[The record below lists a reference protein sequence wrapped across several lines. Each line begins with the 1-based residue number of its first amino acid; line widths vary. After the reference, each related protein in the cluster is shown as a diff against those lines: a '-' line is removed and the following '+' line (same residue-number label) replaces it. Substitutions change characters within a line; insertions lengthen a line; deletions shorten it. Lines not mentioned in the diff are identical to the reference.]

1 MNYNDKALHSLMTI
15 NREQVQDSRSNHAL
29 LGYWAAHE
37 QYSMQDLLRFVV
49 EAEKN
54 GFTTTMTSDHFHP
67 WWHDNAYGNFAW
79 IWIAA
84 AAERTKKMQ
93 FVTGVTAPIYRYHPA
108 IIAQAFASLDILYP
122 GRIGL
127 GLGTGESM
135 NETPLG
141 FDWPRPKARLKRMIE
156 AAQIISKLWHT
167 KSNRDK
173 NNDNNTVNGETLSNY
188 DKVADHNDGFV
199 YFNGEYFL
207 IRNAKLYSP
216 PTSHHIPIYIAAA
229 GPESAKASAKYSDG
243 LITFLKAKESQK
255 VLNVFDRTIRK
266 HGKGED
272 DDNDAIN
279 SKQKIAEYKVSYSN
293 NYEKAFNSSKFWRA
307 TLLKGAFDTSISDP
321 RKLEQK
327 AKQQVPDQELKE
339 SIEITTSIEDC
350 IKSIEEYFKI
360 GFTKVYVHSTSPNE
374 IEFIRE
380 FGKKIL
386 PYFQEQIKRNG

>member
-1 MNYNDKALHSLMTI
+1 VTGDLMATSKKPAQ
-15 NREQVQDSRSNHAL
+15 NSDVTL

-37 QYSMQDLLRFVV
+37 QYSMQDLLRFVI

-79 IWIAA
+79 VWIAA
-84 AAERTKKMQ
+84 AAERTKQMQ
-93 FVTGVTAPIYRYHPA
+93 FVTGVTAPLFRYHPA

-127 GLGTGESM
+127 GIGTGEAM

-141 FDWPRPKARLKRMIE
+141 FDWPRPKARLKRVIE
-156 AAQIISKLWHT
+156 AVQIIRRLWQQKT
-167 KSNRDK
+167 NNYD
-173 NNDNNTVNGETLSNY
+173 NNDSSNNSKRTPNYNGE
-188 DKVADHNDGFV
+188 DADHNDGYV

-216 PTSHHIPIYIAAA
+216 PTSNIPIYMAAA
-229 GPESAKASAKYSDG
+229 GPESTKASAKYSDG
-243 LITFLKAKESQK
+243 LITFLKAKESQRILDIFNK
-255 VLNVFDRTIRK
+255 TIK
-266 HGKGED
+266 KYGNGDK
-272 DDNDAIN
+272 NNNTN
-279 SKQKIAEYKVSYSN
+279 SKEKIAEYKVSYSQD
-293 NYEKAFNSSKFWRA
+293 YEQAFNSSKFWRA
-307 TLLKGAFDTSISDP
+307 TLLKNVFNTSINDP
-321 RKLEQK
+321 RTLEQK
-327 AKQQVPDQELKE
+327 AKQQVPDQKIKE

-350 IKSIEEYFKI
+350 IKSIEEYLKV

-380 FGKKIL
+380 FGKKVL
-386 PYFQEQIKRNG
+386 PYFKEQTKENLLNV

>member
-1 MNYNDKALHSLMTI
+1 MIHDLMTT
-15 NREQVQDSRSNHAL
+15 NKRPAKNSDNPS

-79 IWIAA
+79 VWIAA
-84 AAERTKKMQ
+84 AAQRTRRMQ
-93 FVTGVTAPIYRYHPA
+93 FVTGVTAPIFRYHPA

-141 FDWPRPKARLKRMIE
+141 FDWPRPKARLKRVIE
-156 AAQIISKLWHT
+156 AAQIIRKLWQQKT
-167 KSNRDK
+167 
-173 NNDNNTVNGETLSNY
+173 NNDDNNDYDDDDDDGEDTEDDDDS
-188 DKVADHNDGFV
+188 FV

-216 PTSHHIPIYIAAA
+216 PTSHIPIFIAAA
-229 GPESAKASAKYSDG
+229 GPESSKASAKYSDG
-243 LITFLKAKESQK
+243 LITFLKAKESQRI
-255 VLNVFDRTIRK
+255 LDIFDKTIRK
-266 HGKGED
+266 HSKQESSKNG
-272 DDNDAIN
+272 NNNTN
-279 SKQKIAEYKVSYSN
+279 SKQKIAEYKVSYSQ
-293 NYEKAFNSSKFWRA
+293 NYEQAFNSSKFWRA
-307 TLLKGAFDTSISDP
+307 TLLKNAFNTNIHDP

-327 AKQQVPDQELKE
+327 AKQQVPDQKIKE
-339 SIEITTSIEDC
+339 NIEIITSIEDC
-350 IKSIEEYFKI
+350 IKSIEEYFKV
-360 GFTKVYVHSTSPNE
+360 GFTKVYVHSTSPSE
-374 IEFIRE
+374 VEFIRE
-380 FGKKIL
+380 FGKKVL
-386 PYFQEQIKRNG
+386 PYIQEQLKKS

>member
-1 MNYNDKALHSLMTI
+1 MMKQCDNKALDNLMTT
-15 NREQVQDSRSNHAL
+15 NNEESQNSNNAL

-79 IWIAA
+79 IWIAV

-122 GRIGL
+122 DRIGL

-167 KSNRDK
+167 TT
-173 NNDNNTVNGETLSNY
+173 NNDNNNDGKKTSNY
-188 DKVADHNDGFV
+188 GSEDDEGFV
-199 YFNGEYFL
+199 YFNREYFL

-216 PTSHHIPIYIAAA
+216 PVSHHIPIFMAAA

-243 LITFLKAKESQK
+243 LITFLKAKDSQK
-255 VLNVFDRTIRK
+255 ILDVFDRIIQK
-266 HGKGED
+266 DGKG
-272 DDNDAIN
+272 DNNNIN

-293 NYEKAFNSSKFWRA
+293 NYEQAFNSSRFWRA
-307 TLLKGAFDTSISDP
+307 TLLKDAFNTSISDP

-327 AKQQVPDQELKE
+327 AKQQVHDQQLKE

-350 IKSIEEYFKI
+350 IKSIEEYFKA

-374 IEFIRE
+374 IDFIRE
-380 FGKKIL
+380 FGKKVL
-386 PYFQEQIKRNG
+386 PYFQEQNKKNR

>member
-1 MNYNDKALHSLMTI
+1 MIHDLMTT
-15 NREQVQDSRSNHAL
+15 NKRPAKNSDNPS

-79 IWIAA
+79 VWIAA
-84 AAERTKKMQ
+84 AAQRTRRMQ
-93 FVTGVTAPIYRYHPA
+93 FVTGVTAPIFRYHPA

-141 FDWPRPKARLKRMIE
+141 FDWPRPKSRLKRVIE
-156 AAQIISKLWHT
+156 AAQIIRKLWQQKT
-167 KSNRDK
+167 
-173 NNDNNTVNGETLSNY
+173 NNDDNNDYDDDGEDTEDDDDS
-188 DKVADHNDGFV
+188 FV

-216 PTSHHIPIYIAAA
+216 PTSHIPIFMAAA
-229 GPESAKASAKYSDG
+229 GPESSKASAKYSDG
-243 LITFLKAKESQK
+243 LITFLKAKESQRI
-255 VLNVFDRTIRK
+255 LDIFDKTIRK
-266 HGKGED
+266 HSKQGSSKNG
-272 DDNDAIN
+272 NNNIN
-279 SKQKIAEYKVSYSN
+279 SKQKLAEYKVSYSQ
-293 NYEKAFNSSKFWRA
+293 NYEQAFNSSKFWRA
-307 TLLKGAFDTSISDP
+307 TLLKNAFNTNIHDP

-327 AKQQVPDQELKE
+327 AKQQVPDQKIKE
-339 SIEITTSIEDC
+339 NIEIITSIEDC
-350 IKSIEEYFKI
+350 IKSIEEYFKV
-360 GFTKVYVHSTSPNE
+360 GFTKVYVHSTSPSE
-374 IEFIRE
+374 VEFIRE
-380 FGKKIL
+380 FGKKVL
-386 PYFQEQIKRNG
+386 PYIQEQLKKS

>member
-1 MNYNDKALHSLMTI
+1 VTGDLMTTSKKP
-15 NREQVQDSRSNHAL
+15 VQNSDVTL

-79 IWIAA
+79 VWIA
-84 AAERTKKMQ
+84 AAERTKRMQ
-93 FVTGVTAPIYRYHPA
+93 FVTGVTAPIFRYHPA

-141 FDWPRPKARLKRMIE
+141 FDWPRPNARLKRVIE
-156 AAQIISKLWHT
+156 AARIIRKLWQQGT
-167 KSNRDK
+167 
-173 NNDNNTVNGETLSNY
+173 NNDDNSDNSTDNSKGASNY
-188 DKVADHNDGFV
+188 DGSQYHENNNGFV

-216 PTSHHIPIYIAAA
+216 PTSNIPIYMAAA
-229 GPESAKASAKYSDG
+229 GPESTKASAKYSDG
-243 LITFLKAKESQK
+243 LITFLKAKESQRI
-255 VLNVFDRTIRK
+255 LDIFDNTARK
-266 HGKGED
+266 HSGQDYSNDG
-272 DDNDAIN
+272 DNIS
-279 SKQKIAEYKVSYSN
+279 SKEKIAEYKVSNSRD
-293 NYEKAFNSSKFWRA
+293 YEQAFNSSKFWRA
-307 TLLKGAFDTSISDP
+307 TLLKNAFNTSISNP

-327 AKQQVPDQELKE
+327 AKEQVPDKKITEN
-339 SIEITTSIEDC
+339 IEITTSIEDC
-350 IKSIEEYFKI
+350 IKSIEEYFKV

-374 IEFIRE
+374 MEFIQQ
-380 FGKKIL
+380 FGKKVL
-386 PYFQEQIKRNG
+386 PYFKNY

>member
-1 MNYNDKALHSLMTI
+1 MTQDLMATNKKLAQNYNS
-15 NREQVQDSRSNHAL
+15 SC

-37 QYSMQDLLRFVV
+37 QYSMQDLLRFVT

-79 IWIAA
+79 VWIPV
-84 AAERTKKMQ
+84 AAERTKRMQ
-93 FVTGVTAPIYRYHPA
+93 FVTGVTAPIFRYHPA

-141 FDWPRPKARLKRMIE
+141 FDWPRPKARLKRVIE
-156 AAQIISKLWHT
+156 AAQIIRKLWQQ
-167 KSNRDK
+167 KD
-173 NNDNNTVNGETLSNY
+173 NNDDNADYSKRMSNY
-188 DKVADHNDGFV
+188 GDNEDAENNNGFV

-216 PTSHHIPIYIAAA
+216 PASHHIPIYIAAA

-255 VLNVFDRTIRK
+255 ILDIF
-266 HGKGED
+266 GKTVKKESKQE
-272 DDNDAIN
+272 NNSNNKN
-279 SKQKIAEYKVSYSN
+279 SKQKIAEYKVSYSK
-293 NYEKAFNSSKFWRA
+293 NYEEAFNSSKFWRA
-307 TLLKGAFDTSISDP
+307 TLLKNAFNTSIHDP
-321 RKLEQK
+321 RKLEQI
-327 AKQQVPDQELKE
+327 AKQQVPDQKIKE
-339 SIEITTSIEDC
+339 NIEIITSIEDC

-360 GFTKVYVHSTSPNE
+360 GFTIVYVHSTSPDE
-374 IEFIRE
+374 MEFIRE
-380 FGKKIL
+380 FGKKVL
-386 PYFQEQIKRNG
+386 PYIQERVKKS

>member
-1 MNYNDKALHSLMTI
+1 MIHDLMTT
-15 NREQVQDSRSNHAL
+15 NKRPAKNSDNPS

-79 IWIAA
+79 VWIAA
-84 AAERTKKMQ
+84 AAQKTRRMQ
-93 FVTGVTAPIYRYHPA
+93 FVTGVTAPIFRYHPA

-141 FDWPRPKARLKRMIE
+141 FDWPRPKSRLKRVIE
-156 AAQIISKLWHT
+156 AAQIIRKLWQQKT
-167 KSNRDK
+167 
-173 NNDNNTVNGETLSNY
+173 NNDDNNDYDDDDGEDTEDDDDS
-188 DKVADHNDGFV
+188 FV

-216 PTSHHIPIYIAAA
+216 PTSHIPIFIAAA
-229 GPESAKASAKYSDG
+229 GPESSKASAKYSDG
-243 LITFLKAKESQK
+243 LITFLKAKESQRI
-255 VLNVFDRTIRK
+255 LDIFDKTIREHSK
-266 HGKGED
+266 QESSKNG
-272 DDNDAIN
+272 NNNTN
-279 SKQKIAEYKVSYSN
+279 SKQKIAEYKVSYSQ
-293 NYEKAFNSSKFWRA
+293 NYEQAFNSSKFWRA
-307 TLLKGAFDTSISDP
+307 TLLKNAFNTNIHDP

-327 AKQQVPDQELKE
+327 AKQQVPDQKIKE
-339 SIEITTSIEDC
+339 NIEIITSIEDC
-350 IKSIEEYFKI
+350 IKSIEEYFKV
-360 GFTKVYVHSTSPNE
+360 GFTKVYVHSTSPSE
-374 IEFIRE
+374 VEFIRE
-380 FGKKIL
+380 FGKKVL
-386 PYFQEQIKRNG
+386 PYIQEQLKKS